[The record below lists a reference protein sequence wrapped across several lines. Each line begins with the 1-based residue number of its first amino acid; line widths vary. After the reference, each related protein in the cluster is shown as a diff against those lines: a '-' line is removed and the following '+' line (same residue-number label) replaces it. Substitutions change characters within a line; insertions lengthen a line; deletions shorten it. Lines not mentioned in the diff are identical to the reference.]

1 MLCAGLNLR
10 DPKLYIDKDN
20 SLSFEMS
27 VKDIKKSFW
36 EPDLTYFCD
45 YEIHNQEIDP
55 RKIRGDFLKYTK
67 IRANMKY
74 RNE

>member
-1 MLCAGLNLR
+1 MDVNDL
-10 DPKLYIDKDN
+10 
-20 SLSFEMS
+20 
-27 VKDIKKSFW
+27 KKSFW

-45 YEIHNQEIDP
+45 YETYTREIDP

>member
-1 MLCAGLNLR
+1 MLCAGFNLR

-20 SLSFEMS
+20 SLAIEMD
-27 VKDIKKSFW
+27 VKNLKKSFW
-36 EPDLTYFCD
+36 EPDLTDFCD
-45 YEIHNQEIDP
+45 NEIDKQEIDP